1 MLIHSAA
8 ALSMT
13 PPASHQARG
22 GLMAGRRTVR
32 VLENGA

>member
-1 MLIHSAA
+1 MLIHSLA

-13 PPASHQARG
+13 PPVSHQDCG
-22 GLMAGRRTVR
+22 GLMPGRMIIR